1 MQLPRRKPET
11 TVHDLTYCFLP
22 YKIIISGHT
31 SVCYDFNTFFIKF
44 QHYLH
49 FHILFDKIV
58 YYFQLIISLLLVFPE
73 KLFKNVLKDILILPD
88 FASKKMFCGTTSPRT
103 SFSLYY
109 PFVQAYR
116 YQSLKGYFSSS
127 ITSFPADTSINT
139 LSGSAFFIAS
149 SNSHRLWI

>member
-1 MQLPRRKPET
+1 MIGRTTKHNIPPAFVRLAISFASTRQAKTKIQPRNCHAARRKPET

-31 SVCYDFNTFFIKF
+31 SDCYDFNTFFIKF

-58 YYFQLIISLLLVFPE
+58 YYFQLIISLIFGFPE

-88 FASKKMFCGTTSPRT
+88 FASKKMFCGTTRSTNIFFLILSICT
-103 SFSLYY
+103 SL
-109 PFVQAYR
+109 
-116 YQSLKGYFSSS
+116 
-127 ITSFPADTSINT
+127 
-139 LSGSAFFIAS
+139 
-149 SNSHRLWI
+149 